1 MADFTLTRQIDASP
15 EAVFDTITDHRRYPA
30 FTPIRRVEIE
40 REGEAEPNG
49 KGAIRALHVV
59 GPPIRE
65 RVIAFERP
73 RLFTYEVL
81 SGLPVREQIGTVTVE
96 PSDGGTLLSYR
107 IEMTPRIPL
116 SGPVLVAGAKV
127 AIGRLMA
134 AVGDEAEGRATP
146 EVTVA
151 G

>member
-1 MADFTLTRQIDASP
+1 M
-15 EAVFDTITDHRRYPA
+15 FDVITDHRRYPDY
-30 FTPIRRVEIE
+30 TPLRRVVIE
-40 REGEAEPNG
+40 REGETEPNG
-49 KGAIRALHVV
+49 KGAIRALHAV

-65 RVIAFERP
+65 HVIAFERP

-81 SGLPVREQIGTVTVE
+81 SGLPVRQQIGTVTVE
-96 PSDGGTLLSYR
+96 PSNAGTLMSYR
-107 IEMTPRIPL
+107 IEMTPKIPL

-134 AVGDEAEGRATP
+134 AVQREAEGRPTP

-151 G
+151 P